1 MTMYE
6 ITYRYLEDGS
16 RDKGIFFTEEEWDAF
31 QEDSAEAGYPV
42 QEVFCRT
49 FTPEEFWKHAQE
61 VGYEEAYAIEIMAIA
76 TLGYDEC
83 RKYDKVED
91 LSRLLKERGIL

>member
-6 ITYRYLEDGS
+6 ITYRYLEDDS
-16 RDKGIFFTEEEWDAF
+16 RDKGIFFNEEEWDAF

-42 QEVFCRT
+42 QQVFCQVL
-49 FTPEEFWKHAQE
+49 TPEEFWKHAQE
-61 VGYEEAYAIEIMAIA
+61 VGYEDSYAVEIMAIA

-83 RKYDKVED
+83 RKYDKVYD
-91 LSRLLKERGIL
+91 LSRLLKERGII